1 MNIQRKFSVFI
12 SSTYED
18 LKMERQ
24 ALMGVALENDFIPVG
39 MEQFHAAPAS
49 QWDVITKMIDECD
62 FYLLVIGG
70 RYGSIDDESGLS
82 YTEKEYNYAK
92 EKSMP
97 VIVLVKDP
105 SEIKEKEMD
114 EEDDNYT
121 KRKRLKEFRNKVK
134 AEKNT
139 VDTFRDLDNLKYKA
153 SQAFKNAVDYADE
166 NAGWVRYRELEERIN
181 EIKNMSYDNVSLYN
195 GSIEGVTH
203 IPLEPA
209 FLLVYAAEGD
219 GKILKLRALGS
230 PVVVSASRKQFMAD
244 NSHRES
250 ARWQSALE
258 QLIKLGWVKATGCKD
273 EIFEVT
279 GDGYKVADILKDR
292 MDIDTSVEPI
302 EEMKKF
308 E

>member
-1 MNIQRKFSVFI
+1 MNIQRKFSAFI

-134 AEKNT
+134 AEKKYRGYFQG
-139 VDTFRDLDNLKYKA
+139 FR
-153 SQAFKNAVDYADE
+153 
-166 NAGWVRYRELEERIN
+166 
-181 EIKNMSYDNVSLYN
+181 
-195 GSIEGVTH
+195 
-203 IPLEPA
+203 
-209 FLLVYAAEGD
+209 
-219 GKILKLRALGS
+219 
-230 PVVVSASRKQFMAD
+230 
-244 NSHRES
+244 
-250 ARWQSALE
+250 
-258 QLIKLGWVKATGCKD
+258 
-273 EIFEVT
+273 
-279 GDGYKVADILKDR
+279 
-292 MDIDTSVEPI
+292 
-302 EEMKKF
+302 
-308 E
+308 

>member
-1 MNIQRKFSVFI
+1 M
-12 SSTYED
+12 
-18 LKMERQ
+18 
-24 ALMGVALENDFIPVG
+24 MGVALENDFIPVG

-139 VDTFRDLDNLKYKA
+139 VDTFR
-153 SQAFKNAVDYADE
+153 
-166 NAGWVRYRELEERIN
+166 I
-181 EIKNMSYDNVSLYN
+181 
-195 GSIEGVTH
+195 
-203 IPLEPA
+203 
-209 FLLVYAAEGD
+209 
-219 GKILKLRALGS
+219 
-230 PVVVSASRKQFMAD
+230 
-244 NSHRES
+244 
-250 ARWQSALE
+250 
-258 QLIKLGWVKATGCKD
+258 
-273 EIFEVT
+273 
-279 GDGYKVADILKDR
+279 
-292 MDIDTSVEPI
+292 
-302 EEMKKF
+302 
-308 E
+308 